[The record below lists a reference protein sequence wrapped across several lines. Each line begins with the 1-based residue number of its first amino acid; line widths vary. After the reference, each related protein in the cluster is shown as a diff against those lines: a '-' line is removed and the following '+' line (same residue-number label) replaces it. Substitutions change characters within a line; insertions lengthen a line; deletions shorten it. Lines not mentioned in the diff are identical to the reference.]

1 MASTREI
8 ADRHT
13 VREIALTVGAVA
25 GIICLI
31 AATTSLLFGIKPLVF
46 RSGSM
51 SPAIETG
58 ALALAKSVPA
68 LDLSRGDI
76 ISVEGDGTRITH
88 RVDTIESMAG
98 GSMVVTL
105 KGDANDDADASPYF
119 VTEADRVF
127 FHVNGL
133 GYVVA
138 WLSSPVAIFLGGVLV
153 GGLLMVAFR
162 PDGRREQFTDGE
174 DSHTAVDEGVRLT

>member
-1 MASTREI
+1 MCVLA
-8 ADRHT
+8 
-13 VREIALTVGAVA
+13 AVA
-25 GIICLI
+25 
-31 AATTSLLFGIKPLVF
+31 SLTFGIKPLVF

-51 SPAIETG
+51 APAIHTG
-58 ALALAKSVPA
+58 ALALAKAVPA
-68 LDLSRGDI
+68 DQLVLGDI
-76 ISVEGDGTRITH
+76 VSVEDDGTRITH
-88 RVDTIESMAG
+88 RVDAIEPMAG

-105 KGDANDDADASPYF
+105 KGDANEEADSSPYF

-162 PDGRREQFTDGE
+162 PDGRREQSADNE
-174 DSHTAVDEGVRLT
+174 ASDAAAEEGVSLT

>member
-1 MASTREI
+1 MPSLRES
-8 ADRHT
+8 AAKRT
-13 VREIALTVGAVA
+13 GREIALTLGALAGLICVVAAVA
-25 GIICLI
+25 
-31 AATTSLLFGIKPLVF
+31 SLALGIKPLVF

-51 SPAIETG
+51 MPAIDTG

-68 LDLSRGDI
+68 DQLVRGDI
-76 ISVEGDGTRITH
+76 VSVEDDGTRITH
-88 RVDTIESMAG
+88 RVDTIEQMAG

-105 KGDANDDADASPYF
+105 KGDANDEADASPYF
-119 VTEADRVF
+119 ITEADRVF

-138 WLSSPVAIFLGGVLV
+138 WLSSTVAVFLGGVLV

-162 PDGRREQFTDGE
+162 PDNRPEESTDRADTDVE
-174 DSHTAVDEGVRLT
+174 VEEGVRLT